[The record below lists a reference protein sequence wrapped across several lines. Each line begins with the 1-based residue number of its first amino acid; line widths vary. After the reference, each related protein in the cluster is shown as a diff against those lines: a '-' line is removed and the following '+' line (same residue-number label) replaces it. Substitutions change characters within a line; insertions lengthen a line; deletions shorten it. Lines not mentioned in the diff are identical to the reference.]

1 MIMGALMTETI
12 ATNLH
17 EFSKFIN
24 VWSALFDET
33 TELKKAEVSKRFF
46 LRMADSY
53 ISEGRYAEAIDI
65 YNKLFENIPFNTS
78 VLQRAKEMESLLTII
93 GKGKQ
98 GTKWIE
104 KFRNSAN
111 QDKMSFTDIFPI
123 LPAGDRRAYKR
134 IAFVKALRFYITVL
148 DLDMERLEKVYYT
161 GASVDISKEGISTI
175 TDCLL
180 LKGDVMFF
188 EPEIKEHDIAEK
200 AAIVR
205 WVKEIQKKKYR
216 VGLMFI

>member
-12 ATNLH
+12 ATDLH

-24 VWSALFDET
+24 AWSSLFDET
-33 TELKKAEVSKRFF
+33 TEIKRAEVSKGFF

-53 ISEGRYAEAIDI
+53 ISKGRYAEAIDI
-65 YNKLFENIPFNTS
+65 YNKLFEKIPFNTS

-104 KFRNSAN
+104 KFLDSAN
-111 QDKMSFTDIFPI
+111 QDKVSFADVFPI

-134 IAFVKALRFYITVL
+134 IAFVKALRFYLTVL
-148 DLDMERLEKVYYT
+148 DTEKLEKVYYA
-161 GASVDISKEGISTI
+161 GASTDIAKEGISMI

-180 LKGDVMFF
+180 LKGDVVFF
-188 EPEIKEHDIAEK
+188 EPIVRVHDIVEK
-200 AAIVR
+200 NAIVR
-205 WVKEIQKKKYR
+205 WVKKLQKSKYR
-216 VGLMFI
+216 IGLMFI

>member
-1 MIMGALMTETI
+1 MGALMKETI
-12 ATNLH
+12 ATDLH
-17 EFSKFIN
+17 EFSKFMKA
-24 VWSALFDET
+24 WDSLFNET
-33 TELKKAEVSKRFF
+33 TGIQHAEVSKEFF

-53 ISEGRYAEAIDI
+53 ISKSKYAEAIDI

-78 VLQRAKEMESLLTII
+78 ILQRAKEMESLLTMV

-98 GTKWIE
+98 GRKWVE
-104 KFRNSAN
+104 KFLNTAN
-111 QDKMSFTDIFPI
+111 QDKVSFTDVFPI

-134 IAFVKALRFYITVL
+134 IAFVKALRFYVTVL
-148 DLDMERLEKVYYT
+148 LDAEILEKVYYT
-161 GASVDISKEGISTI
+161 GASIDISKEGISII

-180 LKGDVMFF
+180 FKGDVVFF
-188 EPEIKEHDIAEK
+188 EPEIKVHDIVEK

-216 VGLMFI
+216 FGLMFI